1 MTDEIEAPPIH
12 ISLDDIA
19 EANMLSLHCPICA
32 GPVENYV
39 NEPAL
44 QPVICGQCGTLYHKI
59 CWEQKGGKCAILG
72 CEHNQYRIYGT
83 QADPVLVIQHRDLP
97 RDARPS
103 NNGISPSTKRLKQE
117 QQQAFREIQQRGF
130 WSLFW
135 DWLLR
140 AIKIRT

>member
-1 MTDEIEAPPIH
+1 MSDVTEAPLIH

-32 GPVENYV
+32 GPVENYTE
-39 NEPAL
+39 EPAL
-44 QPVICGQCGTLYHKI
+44 QPVVCGKCGTLYHRI
-59 CWEQKGGKCAILG
+59 CWEQKGNKCAILG
-72 CEHNQYRIYGT
+72 CEHNEYRVHGT
-83 QADPVLVIQHRDLP
+83 RPDPVLVIKDRDLP
-97 RDARPS
+97 REKQSA
-103 NNGISPSTKRLKQE
+103 NNGINPNTKRLKEE
-117 QQQAFREIQQRGF
+117 QRQAYREMQQRGF

>member
-1 MTDEIEAPPIH
+1 MADEIEAPFIQ

-32 GPVENYV
+32 GPVEDHV
-39 NEPAL
+39 TEAAL
-44 QPVICGQCGTLYHKI
+44 QPVLCAKCGTLYHKI

-72 CEHNQYRIYGT
+72 CEHTQYRLYGT
-83 QADPVLVIQHRDLP
+83 PRDPVLVIQPRDLP
-97 RDARPS
+97 RDTRPS
-103 NNGISPSTKRLKQE
+103 PNGPSPSTKRLKEEQRRAYQE
-117 QQQAFREIQQRGF
+117 MQQRGF

-140 AIKIRT
+140 AIKIRG